1 MKQTQR
7 KEVTSMKRTD
17 LIKMTNALYAN
28 TSTLCRGVE
37 KVTNK
42 ALLFKYDN
50 AVILQS
56 YNTLVAIYSDRTA
69 TLYVFDKYSNTIYRH
84 IYKAAKMLGAMR
96 ITWLYERYDG
106 VIETALSE
114 HAITYKPQDK
124 LVKNIIV
131 KHDYDTC
138 IQNKWN

>member
-7 KEVTSMKRTD
+7 KEVTNMRRTD
-17 LIKMTNALYAN
+17 LIKMTTTLYGK
-28 TSTLCRGVE
+28 TTLRRGVT

-69 TLYVFDKYSNTIYRH
+69 TLYVFDKYSNTTYKH

-106 VIETALSE
+106 SIETAISKY
-114 HAITYKPQDK
+114 AITYKSQSKYVRD
-124 LVKNIIV
+124 IIV
-131 KHDYDTC
+131 KHDYDAC